1 MEKGQKVALL
11 SIGINIFLFGMKYFF
26 ALQSGSVALR
36 AEAIHSLADVVASV
50 TVLVGLVIARR
61 KTRAFPYGM
70 YKVEN
75 LVAVVVS
82 IAIFYAGYEIVMES
96 VAGSA
101 VRLQHVEYAIACMI
115 CAMAVT
121 YGFSRYELRVSR
133 EIASPGL
140 MADARH
146 IRMDMLAAAL
156 VVIGLLPTFWG
167 VNMDRFAAIPI
178 ALFVFWSG
186 GKILVDGIRVLLDA
200 SLDYQTLSQAEQ
212 VMRAE
217 PLVRDVRALTGRNSG
232 RYKFI
237 EAQLVL
243 NTRDLRKADFIAHR
257 IEDRIKKKI
266 DNVDRVLLHVHT
278 ARKACLVYALP
289 VNDAEGC
296 GLSGHFGEAPWFAR
310 VTVRPSDQGLAD
322 IEVVANP
329 FTRVAQ
335 GKGILAAKWLIEQ
348 GVDAVVTRETFE
360 GRGPYYV
367 FSDAA
372 VAMLRTTAETVADA
386 MAEINAP
393 DALISPTADGS
404 KDA

>member
-11 SIGINIFLFGMKYFF
+11 SIGVNIFLFGMKYFF
-26 ALQSGSVALR
+26 ALQSGSMALK
-36 AEAIHSLADVVASV
+36 AEAIHSLADVIASA

-61 KTRAFPYGM
+61 KTRAFPYGL

-75 LVAVVVS
+75 LVAVLVS
-82 IAIFYAGYEIVMES
+82 LAIFYAGYEIVMES
-96 VAGSA
+96 LVGS
-101 VRLQHVEYAIACMI
+101 VVPLQHVESAIACMV

-121 YGFSRYELRVSR
+121 YGFSRYELRISR

-146 IRMDMLAAAL
+146 VRMDMFAAAL
-156 VVIGLLPTFWG
+156 VVIGLLPSFWG
-167 VNMDRFAAIPI
+167 VNLDRFAAIPI

-200 SLDYQTLSQAEQ
+200 SLDYQTLSRAER
-212 VMRAE
+212 MMKAE
-217 PLVRDVRALTGRNSG
+217 PLVREIRALTGRNSG

-243 NTRDLRKADFIAHR
+243 ETRDLRKADFIADR
-257 IEDRIKKKI
+257 IEDRIKRKI

-278 ARKACLVYALP
+278 AQKEYLVYALP

-296 GLSGHFGEAPWFAR
+296 ALSRHFGEAPWFAR
-310 VTVRPSDQGLAD
+310 VTVRPPHQGIAD
-322 IEVVANP
+322 IEVIANP
-329 FTRVAQ
+329 FTRVEQ

-367 FSDAA
+367 FSDAS
-372 VAMLRTTAETVADA
+372 VKMLQTTADTIADA
-386 MAEINAP
+386 MADINAP
-393 DALISPTADGS
+393 DTLTCAPGDIPTDT
-404 KDA
+404 